1 MILGCERRGTVIILY
16 RFDAMVSVQWLP
28 ESSQFLREGPSVI
41 RLGGCLLFCRG
52 DHWSP
57 VLQWGRT
64 GRRGRVCGRARPSH
78 PLRGSSPQGR
88 AFWLGGCL
96 HTRRGDQWSPAC
108 CGFGA
113 LQGIR
118 QAAAWAKAPLCKG
131 SCPAGAE
138 GLCPTQRESPC
149 EGGLRQAIP
158 PSRLTAIHLP
168 LYKGDFAGRAGTG
181 GEPSQS
187 PSVPALPEGEPF
199 GTSLQQAMRRAAPVA
214 RRDSRKGTNAA
225 RERQN
230 GTKSPLVAWA
240 TGLWYTEGEF

>member
-1 MILGCERRGTVIILY
+1 
-16 RFDAMVSVQWLP
+16 MVSVQWLP

-41 RLGGCLLFCRG
+41 RLGGWPLSCRG

-96 HTRRGDQWSPAC
+96 LFCRGDHWSPAR
-108 CGFGA
+108 CGVGA

-138 GLCPTQRESPC
+138 GLSSPVMRRGMLDALYFLSREKVPKTVRGRRTPVFDSPAPDPRAY
-149 EGGLRQAIP
+149 EHDDVPEPRGGALGRGVSVPRTIRGALVRKGRRALAGSLLVRLC
-158 PSRLTAIHLP
+158 SRLCVAPRP
-168 LYKGDFAGRAGTG
+168 LRGGTPAKEPTPRGSAKTGRCVR
-181 GEPSQS
+181 QS
-187 PSVPALPEGEPF
+187 LRLA
-199 GTSLQQAMRRAAPVA
+199 
-214 RRDSRKGTNAA
+214 
-225 RERQN
+225 
-230 GTKSPLVAWA
+230 
-240 TGLWYTEGEF
+240 